1 MRLDYH
7 HLHRL
12 WDLLITAI
20 MAFVAIE
27 APAHF
32 VLEYDIFDNPVVY
45 WLITLVLGVDVFV
58 PRYCMVPQFVSPAEN
73 SRRWALAP
81 YIGWLIVDL
90 VAVIPFRVL
99 PGGAFFELLRL
110 LKLTRIAQL
119 MWRWRRQAVQH
130 AQILRLVFFVCWL
143 LIIAHWLACGWLAIG
158 GIDMETDEFSKYLR
172 ALYWCI
178 TTLATVGY
186 GDIVPKTN
194 LQTVYTMVVMLLGV
208 GVYGYVIGN
217 VTNLVAN
224 IDLAKTHYREK
235 MERLAAFM
243 RYRNIPPTLQRRL
256 RDYYAYLWENHLGYD
271 ESTVLADLPD
281 SLRTEVAL
289 FLRRDFIEH
298 APLFQGASHELVR
311 EMALQLR
318 PVVFTPGDFIFRAGQ
333 YGYNMYF
340 ISRGTVEIIAPDGTT
355 VLTTLTDGQFFGE
368 LALLFSQPRTANV
381 RAVDYCDLY
390 TLDKDTFDNVLT
402 RYPEFAA
409 HIKEEAGRRSPQTMQ
424 A

>member
-1 MRLDYH
+1 MRLDYY
-7 HLHRL
+7 HLYRL
-12 WDLLITAI
+12 WDLLITAT

-27 APAHF
+27 VPEHF
-32 VLEYDIFDNPVVY
+32 VLEYNITAHPVVY
-45 WLITLVLGVDVFV
+45 WLVTLVLCVDVFV
-58 PRYCMVPQFVSPAEN
+58 QWYRMIPQLGSPAEN
-73 SRRWALAP
+73 SRRWAIAP
-81 YIGWLIVDL
+81 DIGWLIVDL
-90 VAVIPFRVL
+90 VAAIPFRVL
-99 PGGAFFELLRL
+99 PGGAVFELLRL
-110 LKLTRIAQL
+110 LKLARIAQL
-119 MWRWRRQAVQH
+119 MGRWQRQAVQN

-143 LIIAHWLACGWLAIG
+143 FITAHWLACGWLAIG
-158 GIDMETDEFSKYLR
+158 GIDMEADEFSKYLR

-217 VTNLVAN
+217 VTTLVAN
-224 IDLAKTHYREK
+224 MDLAKTHYREK

-256 RDYYAYLWENHLGYD
+256 RDYYAYLWENRLGYD
-271 ESTVLADLPD
+271 ESSVLADLPD
-281 SLRTEVAL
+281 SLRTEVAV
-289 FLRRDFIEH
+289 FLRRDFIER

-340 ISRGTVEIIAPDGTT
+340 ISRGTVEIIAPDGIA

-368 LALLFSQPRTANV
+368 LALLFSQPRTASV

-390 TLDKDTFDNVLT
+390 TLDKDTFDHVLT

-409 HIKEEAGRRSPQTMQ
+409 HIKEVADERNPQTTQ